1 MTYQGETA
9 VLVGA
14 TGDFGR
20 AITARLTGLGM
31 TVIAVGRSRDSL
43 DALAADF
50 PNVVPCVADIADD
63 SAIADISAALTGPV
77 RMAIH
82 GPGLAAPGHVL
93 DLAPDAIAQS
103 VNIKAGGMMRLARAV
118 DAHLVRGSRLVGI
131 AGHYG
136 IEPTDYACAAGI
148 ANASIIALMRQLS
161 QAYGARGVSAHTIA
175 PGPADT
181 PRLHRIVE
189 VRAKAN
195 DTTPEHV
202 LDGMRAES
210 SLNTLVDPDQV
221 AWAVATLLAPEAEA
235 MTGNVMSLDGGRRH
249 GTP

>member
-1 MTYQGETA
+1 MTYQGDTA

-31 TVIAVGRSRDSL
+31 TVVAVGRNRASL
-43 DALAADF
+43 DRLAAEF
-50 PNVVPCVADIADD
+50 PNVVPCVADISDD
-63 SAIADISAALTGPV
+63 SAIDDIRASITGPI
-77 RMAIH
+77 RAAIH

-93 DLAPDAIAQS
+93 DLAPDAVAQS

-118 DAHLVRGSRLVGI
+118 DPHLQKGSRLIGV

-148 ANASIIALMRQLS
+148 ANASLIALMRQLS
-161 QAYGARGVSAHTIA
+161 QAYGARGISAHTIA

-181 PRLHRIVE
+181 PRLHRIAE

-195 DTTPEHV
+195 GTTPDQV

-221 AWAVATLLAPEAEA
+221 AWAVLTLLAPEADA